1 MSTSPGPLLQAL
13 DGLWEQLRSEHP
25 DLPLVRMAVVPTPP
39 PNKHLSDRW
48 HRDGEVV
55 TGLVVSADTMRDGA
69 DAVLEAILHEAA
81 HVLNW
86 IRGTPDTSRRGTYH
100 NRDYLAAAEEVGLTW
115 PIDRVANPN
124 GRGYEPPLG
133 DTARA
138 AYAAHLDALTSAIP
152 HVLPHLTVPTSSTR
166 ARTPNRLTLECGCPT
181 PRKIQVA
188 RTTSE
193 LGPITCGVCKKD
205 FTTP

>member
-1 MSTSPGPLLQAL
+1 
-13 DGLWEQLRSEHP
+13 
-25 DLPLVRMAVVPTPP
+25 MAVVPTPP
-39 PNKHLSDRW
+39 PNKHLPDRW

-55 TGLVVSADTMRDGA
+55 TGLVVSADTMREGA
-69 DAVLEAILHEAA
+69 DAVLEVILHEAA

-86 IRGTPDTSRRGTYH
+86 LRGTPDTSRRGTYH
-100 NRDYLAAAEEVGLTW
+100 NRDFLAAAEEMGLTW
-115 PIDRVANPN
+115 PPDLVANPN

-133 DTARA
+133 DTARD
-138 AYAAHLDALTSAIP
+138 AYAAHLGTLTSAIP
-152 HVLPHLTVPTSSTR
+152 HALPHLTVPGASRR
-166 ARTPNRLTLECGCPT
+166 ARTPNRLTLECGCST

-205 FTTP
+205 FSAP